1 MAINLF
7 DSDRKPEKA
16 STSVVNG
23 TVSNNCDLIKQG
35 KVLVRI
41 PSLDQE
47 VWARMAS
54 PGAGSGAGFFYVPRR
69 DDEVLVALVGND
81 ASDAFIIGGL
91 WSTQDSPPVSDPIQA
106 TTKRVI
112 KTGVTSGVG
121 HEVEFDDLSQSITIT
136 TSTKQQITLDPQKI
150 EISTTGGSMKITLDV
165 KTQSVSIE
173 APVSI
178 SINSKGTL
186 KLAGTFVEINGK
198 VSTKIKGKV
207 VSINEP
213 GP

>member
-1 MAINLF
+1 
-7 DSDRKPEKA
+7 
-16 STSVVNG
+16 VNG

-150 EISTTGGSMKITLDV
+150 EISDRRQHEGHARREDAVGVDR
-165 KTQSVSIE
+165 
-173 APVSI
+173 
-178 SINSKGTL
+178 GTRQHQHQL
-186 KLAGTFVEINGK
+186 EGHAEVGWDLRRDQRK

-207 VSINEP
+207 VSINQP